1 MAKQGRRPGA
11 QAAADIQT
19 GLVVASYGRHC
30 VVETPDGER
39 RICHPRGKKSQAVVG
54 DHVQWLA
61 PPPGQGD
68 EGTIE
73 KVVERRNV
81 FYRQDD
87 IRTKTFAA
95 NLDQL
100 LILIAAEPV
109 FSEVQLARA
118 LIAAEAAHITPIIAL
133 NKMDLQEPFLRAWE
147 RLEPYRTMRDAV
159 DDPPHYMVLPLS
171 LEDADEEDREAII
184 GLLQGKITLVLGPS
198 GVGKSTLINLL
209 LPDAKVATNEI
220 SQALNTGKHT
230 TTSTTLYWV
239 DEARSTAII
248 DSPGFQEFGLYH
260 IAPTQLPACM
270 PDIGAHAKNCKF
282 YNCTHLHEPGC
293 GVIEAVKNGSD
304 TLPISDNRYRIYGE
318 LFDELSRKAVE
329 RPEGSGTV
337 DELDAGIHAIGK
349 KIVEEAGEVWIA
361 AEYESDESL
370 AEEASQLLYH
380 LQVMLIARGLTLQDV
395 YRYL

>member
-1 MAKQGRRPGA
+1 MAKPARRASAPSHSGT
-11 QAAADIQT
+11 QT

-30 VVETPDGER
+30 VVETPDGVR

-54 DHVQWLA
+54 DQVRWLA

-73 KVVERRNV
+73 KVLERRNV

-133 NKMDLQEPFLRAWE
+133 NKMDLGEPFLRAWE
-147 RLEPYRTMRDAV
+147 RLEPYRTMRDQPE
-159 DDPPHYMVLPLS
+159 DPPHYMVLPFA
-171 LEDADEEDREAII
+171 LEGADEEDRDAIY
-184 GLLQGKITLVLGPS
+184 GLLEGKTTLVLGPS

-209 LPDAKVATNEI
+209 IPDANVATNEI

-239 DEARSTAII
+239 DEARKTALI

-260 IAPTQLPACM
+260 IAPTQLAACM
-270 PDIGAHAKNCKF
+270 PDIGAHAKECKF

-293 GVIEAVKNGSD
+293 GVINAVQNGHAE
-304 TLPISDNRYRIYGE
+304 LPISENRYRIYSE
-318 LFDELSRKAVE
+318 LFDELNLSA
-329 RPEGSGTV
+329 
-337 DELDAGIHAIGK
+337 
-349 KIVEEAGEVWIA
+349 
-361 AEYESDESL
+361 Y
-370 AEEASQLLYH
+370 
-380 LQVMLIARGLTLQDV
+380 
-395 YRYL
+395 